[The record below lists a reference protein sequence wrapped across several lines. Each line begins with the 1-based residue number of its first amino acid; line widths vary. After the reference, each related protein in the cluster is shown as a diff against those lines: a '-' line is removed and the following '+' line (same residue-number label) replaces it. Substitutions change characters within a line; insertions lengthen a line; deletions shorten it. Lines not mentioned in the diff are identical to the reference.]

1 MKQSNFYLLIIV
13 AIVVLWLTREVCG
26 YYSNKQLSDKLIN
39 YQDSTT
45 HYKLKL
51 KNKDSVTVATNE
63 AIALYTSKQLQD
75 LASKKDAEMKQLL
88 HEFKTTIAAIKL
100 NSTANVTE
108 HWYYYADSVKIP
120 CDFKPIPVVIDSPMF
135 KIGAQVENE
144 KFQIKYLIL
153 HDTERIVIGEKRTG
167 FLKRQTRVD
176 VTHSNKFIN
185 TKRINA
191 YVVDQKWWQNKAIVC
206 AASFASGAVTTII
219 TQHFIKNGLIKVKW
233 H

>member
-1 MKQSNFYLLIIV
+1 MKNNNVFWVIICGL
-13 AIVVLWLTREVCG
+13 VVFILTREGCG

-63 AIALYTSKQLQD
+63 AVALYTSKQLHE

-88 HEFKTTIAAIKL
+88 KEFKTKLAAIKL

-135 KIGAQVENE
+135 KLSAQVYQD
-144 KFQIKYLIL
+144 KFIL
-153 HDTERIVIGEKRTG
+153 TSLSLPDTERVVIGEKRTG

-191 YVVDQKWWQNKAIVC
+191 YVVDQKWWQNKAVVGVSGFLAGVITSVIVNNNL
-206 AASFASGAVTTII
+206 
-219 TQHFIKNGLIKVKW
+219 QKKLIKR
-233 H
+233 